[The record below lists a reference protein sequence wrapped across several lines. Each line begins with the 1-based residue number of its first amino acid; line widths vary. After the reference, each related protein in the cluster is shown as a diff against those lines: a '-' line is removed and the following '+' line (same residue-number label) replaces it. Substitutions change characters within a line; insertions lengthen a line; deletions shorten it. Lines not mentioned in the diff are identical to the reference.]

1 MCEIIKEMNNKSRLT
16 SNQKALVL
24 MILPVL
30 IYIVL
35 FKFIPFAG
43 NIIAFEDFKILSGI
57 FNSEWVGLKHF
68 QRLFSSDIFYAAFSN
83 TLRIN
88 FLELVVGFP
97 FTILLS
103 IMLVEINR
111 HIRPFLQ
118 ICLYIPFFI
127 SWSALGGMIVQMLSP
142 SVGLPAAIGSLFGF
156 GYSEIPFLLGNE
168 KSWLVVFV
176 LSEIWQSAGWGTII
190 YVSSILNMNPSV
202 YEAAKLDGASRFYQC
217 IHLTIPLLKP
227 TIIIMF
233 ILKIGGLLSTSFEQ
247 VYALSNPLVTEVSD
261 VLSTYEYRVGLQGM
275 QFSFA
280 TAIGIFERLVGIV
293 LVFVTRHIIKK
304 YEER

>member
-1 MCEIIKEMNNKSRLT
+1 MNKRT
-16 SNQKALVL
+16 KSNQRTLIL
-24 MILPVL
+24 MVLPVL

-57 FNSEWVGLKHF
+57 FKSDWIGLKHF
-68 QRLFSSDIFYAAFSN
+68 QRLFSSEIFHTALSN

-88 FLELVVGFP
+88 FIELIIGFP
-97 FTILLS
+97 FTIFLS

-111 HIRPFLQ
+111 RIRPFVQ

-142 SVGLPAAIGSLFGF
+142 SVGLPAAVGSLFGV
-156 GYSEIPFLLGNE
+156 GYSDIPFFLGNE
-168 KSWLVVFV
+168 KSWLLVFI

-190 YVSSILNMNPSV
+190 YVSAILNMNPSV
-202 YEAAKLDGASRFYQC
+202 YEAAKLDGASRVYQC
-217 IHLTIPLLKP
+217 IYLTMPLLKP

-247 VYALSNPLVTEVSD
+247 VYALSNPLVTEVAD
-261 VLSTYEYRVGLQGM
+261 VLSTYEYRTGLQSM

-280 TAIGIFERLVGIV
+280 TAIGIFERIVGIV
-293 LVFVTRHIIKK
+293 LVFITQYIVKR
-304 YEER
+304 YEDK